1 MKGSRVR
8 IRAEQVPL
16 RVETDATLQTA
27 EIDRNSGAFLL
38 KYFYRP
44 NLFEWRVLNVFEMIF
59 FKD

>member
-27 EIDRNSGAFLL
+27 EIDRNSGVFFIEIFL
-38 KYFYRP
+38 
-44 NLFEWRVLNVFEMIF
+44 
-59 FKD
+59 